1 VSACPSPS
9 LGSSCPAEGPYLLC
23 SDGGIFWPSS
33 WRAPSCRQV
42 QGSVGSNTGSSTAST
57 AREVVASQNRPGEHE
72 KKSKGVA
79 VAEKCSRSDGAEEWV
94 RLKNRSVAAR
104 LHVTRLLHRMP
115 PGSAILRAFGGLAH
129 QSAKRAYVSR
139 QLFVRQAAICRVI
152 PHEGSQ
158 EVAVHACIQDL
169 LIPQQFCRLN

>member
-9 LGSSCPAEGPYLLC
+9 LGSSCPAEGSYLLC

-42 QGSVGSNTGSSTAST
+42 QGSVGSNTTAST

-129 QSAKRAYVSR
+129 QSAKRAFVSYHDSCLFAKR
-139 QLFVRQAAICRVI
+139 QSAESFRTKEAKRLQSMHAYRTSLYRNN
-152 PHEGSQ
+152 S
-158 EVAVHACIQDL
+158 VA
-169 LIPQQFCRLN
+169 